1 MVDASERE
9 LEARCVG
16 SMIAVVLVAA
26 VATALAIL
34 PAAIA
39 LHAPG
44 VPPAWVAGGVGM
56 VAAVITMGK
65 LAVMAWGACSSL
77 SDSHRA
83 SVAAAY
89 AD

>member
-1 MVDASERE
+1 MVDAIEVDPE
-9 LEARCVG
+9 EPGFG
-16 SMIAVVLVAA
+16 STVAAVLVAG
-26 VATALAIL
+26 VATSMSIL

-44 VPPAWVAGGVGM
+44 VPSGWVAGGVGTA
-56 VAAVITMGK
+56 AAVIATGK
-65 LAVMAWGACSSL
+65 LAAMAWGARLSL
-77 SDSHRA
+77 SDAHRA